1 MEPASEPRERKIALV
16 TGAAQGIGL
25 GIARSLASAC
35 YRVLLADIEDDLL
48 AQRTA
53 EIAEEGAE
61 AVGQHLDVTSY
72 GDWERVDRVCRVPL
86 GRARRPGQLRGH
98 QPPRDR
104 RIHRR
109 GALGTDTGD
118 QSERPL
124 AGHQGGDAALAP
136 SAGDD
141 HQHRLDAGDT
151 ADAGTFFLRG
161 EQGGTLGS
169 DPAGGRRVPGVRGS
183 LAT

>member
-72 GDWERVDRVCRVPL
+72 GDWSGRSSLSRPAGEGSTSWSTARASAPE
-86 GRARRPGQLRGH
+86 GPPYPRARRSGNRH
-98 QPPRDR
+98 WRS
-104 RIHRR
+104 I
-109 GALGTDTGD
+109 
-118 QSERPL
+118 
-124 AGHQGGDAALAP
+124 
-136 SAGDD
+136 
-141 HQHRLDAGDT
+141 
-151 ADAGTFFLRG
+151 
-161 EQGGTLGS
+161 
-169 DPAGGRRVPGVRGS
+169 
-183 LAT
+183 